1 MAIDTTQ
8 RISDASVTGIEYL
21 QWVLEKSAEPYRS
34 WLRSLQFILL
44 GQVSLLCILL
54 LLARVDVASILMPAV
69 GSLVVLFAVMVVI
82 YWLRSSVRL
91 PQEFTDTA
99 AGLVEF
105 GNLGDLQAR
114 VDEYATMSWESGRS
128 WLAQGLRDLA
138 VADERIPVLEAR
150 LKGV

>member
-1 MAIDTTQ
+1 MTSDTTQ

-21 QWVLEKSAEPYRS
+21 QWVLEKSAEPYRY

-44 GQVSLLCILL
+44 GQVSLLCLLL

-69 GSLVVLFAVMVVI
+69 GSLVTLFAVMVAI
-82 YWLRSSVRL
+82 YWRRSIVRL
-91 PQEFTDTA
+91 PQEFTATA

-105 GNLGDLQAR
+105 GNLGELKTR

-138 VADERIPVLEAR
+138 AGDERIPALEAR
-150 LKGV
+150 LRGV